1 MTVALVG
8 TFFPTVYAIPAFIG
22 SAILGAVLL
31 LPVRL
36 YLAAA
41 EVDISRPA
49 PVWSV
54 SGCLR

>member
-22 SAILGAVLL
+22 SAILGTVLL

-36 YLAAA
+36 YLAA
-41 EVDISRPA
+41 
-49 PVWSV
+49 
-54 SGCLR
+54 